1 MLIIIKFIFPSNF
14 NALAIWPFIFLRGK
28 ELKNDEI
35 LLNHEK
41 IHLKQQKELLWI
53 FFFMI
58 YFIEFLAKIV
68 IYKRLKLAYR
78 NISFEREAYLY
89 ERDFN
94 YTKIKP
100 LWSFINFLSKDHEGK

>member
-1 MLIIIKFIFPSNF
+1 MLIINKFIFLSNF
-14 NALAIWPFIFLRGK
+14 NALAIWPFIFLRDK
-28 ELKNDEI
+28 KLKNDDI

-53 FFFMI
+53 FFFVI
-58 YFIEFLAKIV
+58 YFIELLAKIA

-89 ERDFN
+89 EYDFN
-94 YTKIKP
+94 YTGTKP
-100 LWSFINFLSKDHEGK
+100 FWSFINFL

>member
-1 MLIIIKFIFPSNF
+1 MPIIVKFIFLSNF
-14 NALAIWPFIFLRGK
+14 NAMAIWPFIFLRDK
-28 ELKNDEI
+28 ELKNDDI
-35 LLNHEK
+35 LLNHEN

-89 ERDFN
+89 EYDFN
-94 YTKIKP
+94 YTRTKP
-100 LWSFINFLSKDHEGK
+100 YWSFINFL

>member
-28 ELKNDEI
+28 ELKNDAI

-78 NISFEREAYLY
+78 NISFEREAYFH

-94 YTKIKP
+94 YIRIKP
-100 LWSFINFLSKDHEGK
+100 LWSFINFL

>member
-1 MLIIIKFIFPSNF
+1 MLIIIKFIFLSNF
-14 NALAIWPFIFLRGK
+14 NALAIWPFIFLRDK
-28 ELKNDEI
+28 ELKNDDI

-68 IYKRLKLAYR
+68 IYKRLKTAYR

-89 ERDFN
+89 ECDFN
-94 YTKIKP
+94 YTRIKP
-100 LWSFINFLSKDHEGK
+100 FWSFINFL